1 MDGRGAK
8 MRWRYKKRC
17 VKKWI
22 RNEACRSDTI
32 RFGREG
38 FCHETETRCIGLTCT
53 ARIWRGMDENRYGN
67 DQNRLG
73 QIQIRDGLES
83 TVG

>member
-38 FCHETETRCIGLTCT
+38 FCHEMEKRCIERTCT
-53 ARIWRGMDENRYGN
+53 ARIWRGMDWNRYGKDRN
-67 DQNRLG
+67 CLG
-73 QIQIRDGLES
+73 WIRSETDWKS
-83 TVG
+83 AVG